1 MNINEAMEYITS
13 FDRLGK
19 PVTDLNRMIALL
31 SLLGNPH
38 KDLKYI
44 HIAGTNGKGSVAQ
57 MCNDILIHAGYRVG
71 MYTSPYMTHYSDRI
85 KFNNENIDL
94 DCLCGITEHIISV
107 LKNVE
112 YKSNFSQFE
121 ISTAIAFIY
130 FKKMRCDVVVLE
142 TGIGGRLD
150 CTNVI
155 KAPIVSIITSIS
167 HDHNQILGSTLT
179 EVASHK
185 AGIIKK
191 NSPCVLSANNPDEV
205 VDIVKNQCEFCHSQL
220 VIPELTN
227 LHVFKSDIL
236 GSEFYYNGNSYLL
249 KMSGCHQILNATS
262 VIEAMKFICDDGF
275 AISYDDIYFGINNAR
290 VPARGEVLSENPLI
304 ILDGAHN
311 PAGMK
316 SLTDI
321 IKKSNKRQCIAVI
334 GMVKDKNVRESISQ
348 IIPYVSDFICVEG
361 FSTRAVSADDLV
373 QVIKSFKKKAFS
385 VYDIDLAVK
394 EAVNLINDDGML
406 VICGSLFLASVARK
420 IFVE

>member
-1 MNINEAMEYITS
+1 MNINEAMEFISS

-38 KDLKYI
+38 KDLKCI

-57 MCNDILIHAGYRVG
+57 MCNEILIHAGYRVG

-85 KFNNENIDL
+85 RFNNDNIDL
-94 DCLCGITEHIISV
+94 DILCEITEHIISV
-107 LKNVE
+107 LDNVE
-112 YKSNFSQFE
+112 YKSSFSQFE

-155 KAPIVSIITSIS
+155 NAPIISIITSIS
-167 HDHNQILGSTLT
+167 HDHNNILGSTLT
-179 EVASHK
+179 EIASHK

-191 NSPCVLSANNPDEV
+191 HSPCVLSAYNPDEV
-205 VDIVKNQCEFCHSQL
+205 VDIVKSECELCHSL
-220 VIPELTN
+220 FVIPELTN
-227 LHVFKSDIL
+227 IHLFRSDIF
-236 GSEFYYNGNSYLL
+236 GSEFYYNGNSYSL
-249 KMSGCHQILNATS
+249 KMIGRHQIINAIS
-262 VIEAMKFICDDGF
+262 VIEAMKFVCDNGF

-290 VPARGEVLSENPLI
+290 VPARGEVLSEDPLI

-311 PAGMK
+311 SAGMK

-321 IKKSNKRQCIAVI
+321 IKKSNKKQCIAII

-348 IIPYVSDFICVEG
+348 IVPYVSDFICVEG
-361 FSTRAVSADDLV
+361 FSPRAVSADDLV
-373 QVIKSFKKKAFS
+373 KVIKSFKKNAFS

-394 EAVNLINDDGML
+394 EAVNLVNDDGML